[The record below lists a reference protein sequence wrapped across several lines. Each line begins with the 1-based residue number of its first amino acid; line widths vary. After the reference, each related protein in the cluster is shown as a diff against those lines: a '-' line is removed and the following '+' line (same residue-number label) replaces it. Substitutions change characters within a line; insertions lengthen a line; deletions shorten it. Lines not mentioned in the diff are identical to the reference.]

1 MSWQGGVK
9 TPSQSDDVLEPVVF
23 FSFDSVASEK
33 SLTQHPELIR
43 FPSAQ
48 LDKWLLVICWALI
61 TWATNGV
68 RALIWNEMEGNKKKP
83 SPGVGKREP
92 VRPKTPVCCSR
103 HNNVLIPHCQTIKRA
118 GARAPKRKAAARATC
133 ALNNSWHHIDT
144 RLCERELMMAD
155 IHRNIL
161 QRRRRRR
168 RRRRERQ
175 DTKVLFLKRK
185 KEEENGFGLEGRP
198 SLAPHWAGGM
208 LSTKTLGQQPT
219 SEFSPEQSTPGL
231 DRPTL
236 GGLLLLI
243 SFFLLLL
250 RWLRG
255 REGKEK
261 KKRGALF
268 QFTHVSLLSISR
280 RTISSSFA
288 HLVSYFVNS
297 RWNDSL
303 FFHFTYASDSSS
315 SSSSP
320 HVDAKDRETSSP
332 VGEGIYLFGRRRR
345 RRSFWC
351 VLCWLMVYAPWASP
365 FRPPPCPPPPLAY
378 LSPPFSAALLRG

>member
-1 MSWQGGVK
+1 
-9 TPSQSDDVLEPVVF
+9 
-23 FSFDSVASEK
+23 
-33 SLTQHPELIR
+33 
-43 FPSAQ
+43 
-48 LDKWLLVICWALI
+48 
-61 TWATNGV
+61 
-68 RALIWNEMEGNKKKP
+68 MEGNKKKP

-219 SEFSPEQSTPGL
+219 SEFSPEQHTWA
-231 DRPTL
+231 RPT
-236 GGLLLLI
+236 
-243 SFFLLLL
+243 
-250 RWLRG
+250 
-255 REGKEK
+255 
-261 KKRGALF
+261 
-268 QFTHVSLLSISR
+268 
-280 RTISSSFA
+280 
-288 HLVSYFVNS
+288 NS
-297 RWNDSL
+297 WG
-303 FFHFTYASDSSS
+303 SSS
-315 SSSSP
+315 SYFFLSSSSQ
-320 HVDAKDRETSSP
+320 VVE
-332 VGEGIYLFGRRRR
+332 GEGRKRKKKERGLVSIHTCVSSLYL
-345 RRSFWC
+345 STYYIV
-351 VLCWLMVYAPWASP
+351 VLCAPS
-365 FRPPPCPPPPLAY
+365 
-378 LSPPFSAALLRG
+378 LLFCQQ